1 MKNKIIYSLILLLF
15 VLCIFHLKT
24 QLKSI
29 EENLKEKENQI
40 NSIFQKN
47 KANIED
53 LINRNEELVIKN
65 EELKEYQKQLEIIND
80 DCLNRSVNSNVIK
93 LLQEAGI

>member
-15 VLCIFHLKT
+15 FLYIFHLNT

-29 EENLKEKENQI
+29 EKNLKEKENQI

-47 KANIED
+47 KADIED
-53 LINRNEELVIKN
+53 LINKNEELVIKN
-65 EELKEYQKQLEIIND
+65 EELKEYQAQLEKIND
-80 DCLNRSVNSNVIK
+80 DCLNKSINPDIVK